1 MSTYCGGSTYIL
13 DGTSHEE
20 LHQVIV
26 EKYFIHHLS
35 IQKEMFFFGGGG
47 DNLVAQYIGNKKKYI
62 NKSENYLDFLL
73 DVIMDNLN
81 ANLQTLF

>member
-1 MSTYCGGSTYIL
+1 
-13 DGTSHEE
+13 
-20 LHQVIV
+20 
-26 EKYFIHHLS
+26 
-35 IQKEMFFFGGGG
+35 MFFLGGGN
-47 DNLVAQYIGNKKKYI
+47 NLVAQYIGNKKKYI